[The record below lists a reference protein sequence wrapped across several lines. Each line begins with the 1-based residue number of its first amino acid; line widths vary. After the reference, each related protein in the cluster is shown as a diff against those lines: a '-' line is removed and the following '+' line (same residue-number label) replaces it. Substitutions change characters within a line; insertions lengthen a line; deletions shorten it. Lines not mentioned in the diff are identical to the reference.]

1 MSNRLQ
7 FRRDTKANWS
17 SVNPVLMEGELGL
30 ETDTLNAKIGNGV
43 DAWNSLDYAKVI
55 DNLSSEPGGS
65 DNLAM
70 TQKAVTEL
78 LKGTSSYSD
87 AKNYLFLQVKDF
99 SLDITETD
107 KDKRSKLIIQKAN
120 EWLDAINFS
129 DMSGVQ
135 KYLGTCKIALD
146 GRNCEVNHYVM
157 SYANGIGMQVIHGT
171 VTIDTSDNKKISAGN
186 GYSIIMR
193 RQENGVWS
201 EWTKY

>member
-17 SVNPVLMEGELGL
+17 SVNPILMEGELGL

-43 DAWNSLDYAKVI
+43 DAWNSLNYAKVI
-55 DNLSSEPGGS
+55 DNLTSAPGSSE
-65 DNLAM
+65 NLAM

-78 LKGTSSYSD
+78 LSGTSSNSN
-87 AKNYLFLQVKDF
+87 AKNYPFLQVKDF

-107 KDKRSKLIIQKAN
+107 KEKRSKLIIQKAN

-129 DMSGVQ
+129 DMNGVQ
-135 KYLGTCKIALD
+135 KYIGTCKIGLD
-146 GRNCEVNHYVM
+146 GRNCEVNHYIM
-157 SYANGIGMQVIHGT
+157 SYANGVGMQVIHGT
-171 VTIDTSDNKKISAGN
+171 VTIDTSDNKKIIMGD
-186 GYSIIMR
+186 GYAVIMR
-193 RQENGVWS
+193 RQENGVWG